1 MVNSLDHAAH
11 SCSFYS
17 EIIETDF
24 GDDADEKLRNALQT
38 LLVRGGKPAS
48 AGSSTRSHGVSLV
61 SAKELHDILRQ
72 KPFCLEMFARR
83 VQNLLTRWAQDVFRE
98 KPILTRLGYRPG
110 MVVGFAAAK
119 VNDKE
124 EESEEEEEDTKLPA
138 RESDEAELSIIAE
151 ESDDNDENESPLL
164 SKKALRPKRKRDSSD
179 SPKVVEELKR
189 ARQDLSEEGTDP
201 LQESRRIAAKATR
214 TSHTLYEPKKSA
226 SKVSFGNVD
235 SDDDSDDETGRAH
248 LSDVPARAKLVPQ
261 KPKSPKKV
269 TVSGEKHKRIPWT
282 EQEKTAVKA
291 GIEKYG
297 KGKWHEIKCDY
308 AVVLK
313 NRTSVQIKVGDNC
326 VSYHTCE

>member
-1 MVNSLDHAAH
+1 
-11 SCSFYS
+11 
-17 EIIETDF
+17 
-24 GDDADEKLRNALQT
+24 
-38 LLVRGGKPAS
+38 
-48 AGSSTRSHGVSLV
+48 
-61 SAKELHDILRQ
+61 
-72 KPFCLEMFARR
+72 MFVRR

-98 KPILTRLGYRPG
+98 KPILTRLGYSPG

-124 EESEEEEEDTKLPA
+124 EESEEEEDTKLPA

-189 ARQDLSEEGTDP
+189 ARQDLSGEGTDP

-297 KGKWHEIKCDY
+297 KGKWHEIKCEY

-313 NRTSVQIKVGDNC
+313 NRTSVQIKVSDNC